1 MQLLWSNDTIGRI
14 THFKFHLSHT
24 DPYSNT
30 KKCPRVPLKVKQEI
44 IELLKQKS
52 KARVKR
58 VVDIEEIQV
67 ELQDTMGG
75 RDKHIIKTYF
85 IISCHAFKGS
95 ILIEMNIINLGK
107 QLVDHDDLES
117 EEACLVD
124 C

>member
-1 MQLLWSNDTIGRI
+1 
-14 THFKFHLSHT
+14 
-24 DPYSNT
+24 
-30 KKCPRVPLKVKQEI
+30 
-44 IELLKQKS
+44 
-52 KARVKR
+52 
-58 VVDIEEIQV
+58 
-67 ELQDTMGG
+67 MGG
-75 RDKHIIKTYF
+75 RDKHIIKTYS